1 MKDVVSSR
9 KSIFFRFACGEK
21 MEGQQAEQAE
31 KENFSSLMAMGT
43 EYVSAYLAGHPTKIQ
58 PCILQ
63 QLEAMPIDHSLRL
76 ALWSLCGGSPVP
88 VIKEIQS
95 KTEGKS
101 NVCALVWKPGNFCA
115 LQFPTILFIPM
126 YIKGILP
133 TIAEIANVMILG
145 KYYKHFQ
152 HVFYDIYRYF

>member
-1 MKDVVSSR
+1 
-9 KSIFFRFACGEK
+9 
-21 MEGQQAEQAE
+21 MEGQAAAAPGGRED
-31 KENFSSLMAMGT
+31 FSSLMAMGT

-88 VIKEIQS
+88 VIKEIQR

-101 NVCALVWKPGNFCA
+101 NVCALVWKPGKFLPSISHNFVHSFVYHRGYC
-115 LQFPTILFIPM
+115 LQLPRLPM
-126 YIKGILP
+126 
-133 TIAEIANVMILG
+133 
-145 KYYKHFQ
+145 
-152 HVFYDIYRYF
+152 